1 MKLAFLKTSHVVAVG
16 PTIATV
22 QSLFRGGEVRRF
34 GGRGV
39 GEMMSRVNVALGQKQ
54 TRRTIGGM
62 AALPRKADIDRRSFA
77 AVPA

>member
-54 TRRTIGGM
+54 T
-62 AALPRKADIDRRSFA
+62 
-77 AVPA
+77 